1 MRQEKGVMNRLCGLL
16 ILIFLFGDLF
26 AQNQPAKMTEKF
38 FPDPA
43 FKIET
48 PGNQKPF
55 GQGLCTYPEMMDFL
69 LAKAKNNPS
78 KVRLET
84 IGKTPNGVDI
94 PILYFG
100 DSKNS
105 KKLKIWMQGGI
116 HGNEPGGTEALFML
130 INHLVGTPEGS
141 LLLRKM
147 DIAILPVANVD
158 GYIAQKRTSADGFDL
173 NRDQT
178 KFSDPVSPVIKSA
191 FIRWN
196 PEASFD
202 FHEYTPLQKKGTEGI
217 LNGNSAGYYDVLFL
231 PSGNLNVPQCLLKM
245 STDLFE
251 TNAEKA
257 LDEKGYSH
265 NFYFTPGERPE
276 GVVLAKGG
284 NNARS
289 SSTNYALSN
298 SISILVEIRG
308 IGLGRTSFA
317 RRTYCGF
324 LVAKSFLETAATN
337 SSSVKKTVK
346 KAIRET
352 IKRENDIAVTADEKL
367 VNYPVKFIDAVSNEV
382 VTLDMKVNDALLPI
396 ATLSRNRPSAYILNP
411 GCSKEVE
418 ILKILGVV
426 AEKLD
431 KPLTVQVEA
440 YTISNYIEDK
450 IKWEGIFPVT
460 VESTIALVEKTFP
473 VGSYVV
479 KLNQKNA
486 NYAVILLE
494 PESENGFVNS
504 AVTKTAKGRE
514 LPFYRVEK
522 ALLP

>member
-1 MRQEKGVMNRLCGLL
+1 MRRLCVL
-16 ILIFLFGDLF
+16 IVLVFLFGGLF

-55 GQGLCTYPEMMDFL
+55 EKGLCTYGEMMDFL
-69 LAKAKNNPS
+69 QAKTKDNLS
-78 KVRLET
+78 KVRLDI

-100 DSKNS
+100 DGKNP
-105 KKLKIWMQGGI
+105 KKIKIWMQGGI

-130 INHLVGTPEGS
+130 INHLLGTPEGS
-141 LLLRKM
+141 LLLKKM

-158 GYIAQKRTSADGFDL
+158 GYIAQKRTSAAGFDL

-178 KFSDPVSPVIKSA
+178 KFSDPVSPVIKRA
-191 FIRWN
+191 FILWN

-217 LNGNSAGYYDVLFL
+217 LNGNSAAYYDILFL
-231 PSGNLNVPQCLLKM
+231 PSGNLNVPQSLLKM

-251 TNAEKA
+251 ANAEKA

-265 NFYFTPGERPE
+265 NFYFTPGVRPE

-324 LVAKSFLETAATN
+324 LVANSFLETASN
-337 SSSVKKTVK
+337 NLSSVKKAVK
-346 KAIRET
+346 KAVKET
-352 IKRENDIAVTADEKL
+352 IKRKNDIAVTADEAL
-367 VNYPVKFIDAVSNEV
+367 VNYPVKFIDTVSNEV
-382 VTLDMKVNDALLPI
+382 VTLDMKVYDALLPI
-396 ATLSRNRPSAYILNP
+396 ATLTRKRPSAYILTP
-411 GCSKEVE
+411 DCTKEVE
-418 ILKILGVV
+418 MLKILGVAV
-426 AEKLD
+426 EKID
-431 KPLTVQVEA
+431 KPLILPVEA
-440 YTISNYIEDK
+440 YTISKYEADK
-450 IKWEGIFPVT
+450 VKWEGIFPVT
-460 VESTIALVEKTFP
+460 VQSAIAPVVKTFP
-473 VGSYVV
+473 IGSFIV

-504 AVTKTAKGRE
+504 AVTKTAKGWE

-522 ALLP
+522 GKLPK

>member
-1 MRQEKGVMNRLCGLL
+1 MRRLCVL
-16 ILIFLFGDLF
+16 IVLVFLFGGLF

-38 FPDPA
+38 FPDPS
-43 FKIET
+43 FRIET

-55 GQGLCTYPEMMDFL
+55 DQGLCTYSEMMEFL
-69 LAKAKNNPS
+69 KTKTKEHPEA
-78 KVRLET
+78 VRLEVL
-84 IGKTPNGVDI
+84 GKTPKGVDI
-94 PILYFG
+94 PIVYFG
-100 DSKNS
+100 DGKNP

-130 INHLVGTPEGS
+130 INHLLGSPEGS
-141 LLLRKM
+141 LLLKKM
-147 DIAILPVANVD
+147 DIAILPVANID

-178 KFSDPVSPVIKSA
+178 KFSDPVSPVIKGA

-231 PSGNLNVPQCLLKM
+231 PSGNLNVPKSLLKM

-251 TNAEKA
+251 ANAEKA

-265 NFYFTPGERPE
+265 NFYFTPGVRPE

-298 SISILVEIRG
+298 SISVLVEIRG

-324 LVAKSFLETAATN
+324 LVAKSFLETAYAKFPE
-337 SSSVKKTVK
+337 VKRTVK
-346 KAIRET
+346 KAIKET
-352 IKRENDIAVTADEKL
+352 IKRKNDIAVTADEAL
-367 VNYPVKFIDAVSNEV
+367 VNYPVKFIDTVSNEV
-382 VTLDMKVNDALLPI
+382 VTLDMKVYDALLPI
-396 ATLSRNRPSAYILNP
+396 ATLTRKRPDAYILTP
-411 GCSKEVE
+411 DCTKEVE
-418 ILKILGVV
+418 LLKILGIAV
-426 AEKLD
+426 EKTD
-431 KPLTVQVEA
+431 KLLTLPVEA
-440 YTISNYIEDK
+440 FIISNYSEDK
-450 IKWEGIFPVT
+450 IKWEGIYPVT
-460 VESTIALVEKTFP
+460 VQSTVAPIVKEFQA
-473 VGSYVV
+473 GSFIV

-522 ALLP
+522 GKLP